1 MDLNVMIPR
10 SIYFDLSLGIL
21 FFLRKV
27 TFIHSLAMT
36 TVSARVGESLIGV
49 LQLYIYVIL

>member
-49 LQLYIYVIL
+49 LQLYIYVKL